1 MGKSVAMD
9 VKEQIRQAV
18 DLVEVAGSYL
28 PLRRQG
34 KNFVALCPWHDDSRP
49 SLQINPERQSF
60 KCWVCDVG
68 GDIFSFVMRIEGVD
82 FREALE
88 MLAERADITLRLAT
102 QPAADQQLAGGP
114 GDKRTLYAAMAWAE
128 ERFHHCLLESPEA
141 QPARDY
147 LTLRKITRELVD
159 RFRVGFA
166 PNRWDWLV
174 GQSLNSEWTKA
185 VLERVGL
192 VIRRPQSDRY
202 YDRFRGRLM
211 FPIRDTR
218 SRPIAFGGRVL
229 PQLADEN
236 SGGKYINSPETPLFS
251 KNREFY
257 GLDRARDAIREEKHI
272 IVMEGYTD
280 CLMAHQH
287 GIENAIAVLGTALGE
302 RHLPILQRYAASITL
317 VLDGDEAGQ
326 RRTNEVLELF
336 VAQQIDLKILT
347 LPQGGDPCDFIATQG
362 GGAFRQLISQSVD
375 ALEHKLRIESKGL
388 DVQTDTHGTTQAAE
402 RVLGTLARARPGA
415 GLASSSMLLREQQ
428 MLSRT
433 ARHFQ
438 LPEANLRRRL
448 AELRRAHSRRG
459 LVATAKSSN
468 VSTTPPSQLS
478 PAAWPQWEREL
489 LELILLDAQNLAVL
503 AHEIEAVTVS
513 TLIARRLYEQCLQL
527 WQSHHTP
534 LYEKLMVCI
543 EDPEEKRVLVILDEQ
558 SRAKASSDMSLRLR
572 DLITAH
578 KEQQQATGSGDRPVA
593 ANADEELA
601 QFVTQ
606 ARPEHRSK
614 YERRKK

>member
-1 MGKSVAMD
+1 MEKAVALD
-9 VKEQIRQAV
+9 AKEQIRQAV
-18 DLVEVAGSYL
+18 DLVDLVGSYL

-49 SLQINPERQSF
+49 SLQVNPERQSF

-68 GDIFSFVMRIEGVD
+68 GDVFSFIMRIEGVD

-88 MLAERADITLRLAT
+88 MLADRAGITLRSPT
-102 QPAADQQLAGGP
+102 QLSAGQQLAGGP
-114 GDKRTLYAAMAWAE
+114 GDKRALYAAMAWAE
-128 ERFHHCLLESPEA
+128 ERFHHFLLKSPEA

-147 LTLRKITRELVD
+147 LALRKITRELVD

-174 GQSLNSEWTKA
+174 GQSSNSPWTQA

-192 VIRRPQSDRY
+192 VIRREQSDRY

-211 FPIRDTR
+211 FPIRDAR
-218 SRPIAFGGRVL
+218 SRPIAFGGRIL
-229 PQLADEN
+229 PQLADEK

-251 KNREFY
+251 KSREFY

-302 RHLPILQRYAASITL
+302 RHLPILQRHAASIVL

-362 GGAFRQLISQSVD
+362 GSAFRQLISQAVD

-402 RVLGTLARARPGA
+402 RVLSTLARARPGA

-433 ARHFQ
+433 ARYFQ
-438 LPEANLRRRL
+438 LPEVNLRRRL
-448 AELRRAHSRRG
+448 AELRQTHSRRR
-459 LVATAKSSN
+459 LVATAETSK
-468 VSTTPPSQLS
+468 VSTSPAELS
-478 PAAWPQWEREL
+478 PVAWPQWEREL
-489 LELILLDAQNLAVL
+489 LELILLDPKNLTAL
-503 AHEIEAVTVS
+503 AREIKADTVS
-513 TLIARRLYEQCLQL
+513 TSIARRLYEQCLQL
-527 WQSHHTP
+527 QQSHDTP
-534 LYEKLMVCI
+534 LYEKLMLCI
-543 EDPEEKRVLVILDEQ
+543 EDPEEKRILVALDEE

-572 DLITAH
+572 DLIAVH
-578 KEQQQATGSGDRPVA
+578 QGQKQDPGSEGRPVA
-593 ANADEELA
+593 NDADEALA
-601 QFVTQ
+601 QFVNQ
-606 ARPEHRSK
+606 AGPEHRSK

>member
-1 MGKSVAMD
+1 
-9 VKEQIRQAV
+9 
-18 DLVEVAGSYL
+18 
-28 PLRRQG
+28 
-34 KNFVALCPWHDDSRP
+34 
-49 SLQINPERQSF
+49 
-60 KCWVCDVG
+60 
-68 GDIFSFVMRIEGVD
+68 
-82 FREALE
+82 
-88 MLAERADITLRLAT
+88 
-102 QPAADQQLAGGP
+102 
-114 GDKRTLYAAMAWAE
+114 
-128 ERFHHCLLESPEA
+128 
-141 QPARDY
+141 
-147 LTLRKITRELVD
+147 
-159 RFRVGFA
+159 
-166 PNRWDWLV
+166 
-174 GQSLNSEWTKA
+174 LNSPWTQA

-192 VIRRPQSDRY
+192 VIRREQSDRY

-211 FPIRDTR
+211 FPIRDAR

-229 PQLADEN
+229 PQLVDEN

-251 KNREFY
+251 KSREFY

-287 GIENAIAVLGTALGE
+287 GIENAISVLGTALGE
-302 RHLPILQRYAASITL
+302 RHLPILQRYTASIVL

-347 LPQGGDPCDFIATQG
+347 LPQGGDPCDFIAMQG
-362 GGAFRQLISQSVD
+362 GSAFRQLISQSVD

-402 RVLGTLARARPGA
+402 RVLSTLARARPGA

-438 LPEANLRRRL
+438 LPEVNLRRRL
-448 AELRRAHSRRG
+448 AELRKTHSRRR
-459 LVATAKSSN
+459 LVATVKSSE
-468 VSTTPPSQLS
+468 VSTSPAELS

-489 LELILLDAQNLAVL
+489 LELILLDSKNLEAL
-503 AHEIEAVTVS
+503 AREIEAVTVS
-513 TLIARRLYEQCLQL
+513 TSIARRLYEQCLQL
-527 WQSHHTP
+527 RQSHDTP

-543 EDPEEKRVLVILDEQ
+543 EDPEEKRVLVTLDEQ
-558 SRAKASSDMSLRLR
+558 SRAKASSNMSLRLR
-572 DLITAH
+572 DLIAAH
-578 KEQQQATGSGDRPVA
+578 KEQKQAAGSGDRPVA
-593 ANADEELA
+593 DNADEALA
-601 QFVTQ
+601 QFVNQ

>member
-1 MGKSVAMD
+1 MGKAVAMD
-9 VKEQIRQAV
+9 AKEQIRQAV

-34 KNFVALCPWHDDSRP
+34 KNFIALCPWHDDSRP

-68 GDIFSFVMRIEGVD
+68 GDVFSFVMRIEGVD

-88 MLAERADITLRLAT
+88 MLAERAGITLRSAT
-102 QPAADQQLAGGP
+102 QPAAGQQLAGGP
-114 GDKRTLYAAMAWAE
+114 GDKRALYAAMAWAE

-174 GQSLNSEWTKA
+174 GQSQNSEWTQA

-192 VIRRPQSDRY
+192 VIRRQQSDRY

-211 FPIRDTR
+211 FPIRDIR

-347 LPQGGDPCDFIATQG
+347 LPQGGDPCDFIVTQG

-448 AELRRAHSRRG
+448 AELRQSHSRRR

-503 AHEIEAVTVS
+503 AREIEAVTVS
-513 TLIARRLYEQCLQL
+513 TSIARRLYEQCLQL
-527 WQSHHTP
+527 WQSHNAP

-543 EDPEEKRVLVILDEQ
+543 EDPEEKRVLVTLDEE

-572 DLITAH
+572 DLIAAH
-578 KEQQQATGSGDRPVA
+578 KEQQQATGSGGPPVA
-593 ANADEELA
+593 DNADEELA
-601 QFVTQ
+601 QFVNQ